1 MADCSLNH
9 NSGHLMSN
17 IIDESLTYR
26 QGKIDEAKGYLTRTC
41 EVFEQFGS
49 TELKTVSKNL
59 DGILNALDANDVRL
73 VVLGVFSRGKSS
85 LNN

>member
-1 MADCSLNH
+1 
-9 NSGHLMSN
+9 MSN

-73 VVLGVFSRGKSS
+73 VVLGEFSRGKSS
-85 LNN
+85 LVNALLGIQLPDYP